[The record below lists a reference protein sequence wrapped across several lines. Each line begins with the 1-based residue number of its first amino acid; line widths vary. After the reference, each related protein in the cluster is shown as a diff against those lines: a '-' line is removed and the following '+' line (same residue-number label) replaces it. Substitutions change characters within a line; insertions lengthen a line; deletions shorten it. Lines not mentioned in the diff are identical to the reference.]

1 MHCHFKESSLCIVL
15 DCCMLYLLDL
25 EINANVMPVIFMYN
39 VIFKYNYNHEYV
51 IRMNE
56 LYDYSYNY

>member
-1 MHCHFKESSLCIVL
+1 
-15 DCCMLYLLDL
+15 MLYLLDL